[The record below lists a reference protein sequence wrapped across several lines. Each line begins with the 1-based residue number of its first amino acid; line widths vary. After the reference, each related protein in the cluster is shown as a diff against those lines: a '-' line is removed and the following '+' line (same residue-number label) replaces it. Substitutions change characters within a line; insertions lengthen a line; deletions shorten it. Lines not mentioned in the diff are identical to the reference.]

1 MDALSELDRFNL
13 DPAVRSQLSALM
25 SSLVQQ
31 NSAQLAEKNS
41 LLEQSAKII
50 AEKDTKIA
58 ALTHELAYY
67 KRIRFGQKTEALSGL
82 QRDLFR
88 EEVETDLAAIE
99 AELDSLKATPR
110 PTVAVP
116 RSPRTGRQ
124 PLPDHLPRIEHR
136 HEPASCTCGQ
146 CGGKLSHIR
155 DGITEQLDV

>member
-67 KRIRFGQKTEALSGL
+67 KRIP
-82 QRDLFR
+82 FR
-88 EEVETDLAAIE
+88 PENR
-99 AELDSLKATPR
+99 SLGR
-110 PTVAVP
+110 PPARPVP
-116 RSPRTGRQ
+116 GR
-124 PLPDHLPRIEHR
+124 
-136 HEPASCTCGQ
+136 
-146 CGGKLSHIR
+146 GG
-155 DGITEQLDV
+155 GPT